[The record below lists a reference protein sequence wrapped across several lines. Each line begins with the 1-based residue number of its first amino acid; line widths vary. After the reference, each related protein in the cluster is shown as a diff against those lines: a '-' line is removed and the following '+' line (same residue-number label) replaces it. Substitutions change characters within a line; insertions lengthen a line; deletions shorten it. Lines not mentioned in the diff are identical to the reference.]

1 MSTTTFRMINQS
13 QNVIA
18 NKLNYETVPKL
29 QSYEAL
35 QVGDYKLSARSV
47 DYNGWLICN
56 GRMLNVEDYP
66 ELYEI
71 IGTNFGG
78 GEGEFRLPDFTS
90 RVIGMFGVSA
100 VVGSGL
106 TTRSRGDEVGN
117 ETINLTVPQLPAHNH
132 TGTTASDGSHVH
144 GVTDPG
150 HSHTYG
156 GVQSQ
161 GAASGLDNVAEN
173 SPRPTETTS
182 TSETGVSINTAG
194 AHTHTFTTNDTG
206 NGDDIDV
213 MQPTLFGVSVM
224 IFSKFVDRDDLEP
237 TPW

>member
-1 MSTTTFRMINQS
+1 MSTTTFKMINQS

-56 GRMLNVEDYP
+56 GRMLNIEEYP

-71 IGTNFGG
+71 IGMSFGG

-100 VVGSGL
+100 VSSGL
-106 TTRSRGDEVGN
+106 TTRSKGDEVGN
-117 ETINLTVPQLPAHNH
+117 ETINLTVGQLPAHHH

-150 HSHTYG
+150 HTHTYA

-182 TSETGVSINTAG
+182 TSTTGVSINTAG
-194 AHTHTFTTNDTG
+194 AHTHTFTSNDTG

-224 IFSKFVDRDDLEP
+224 IFSKFIDRDDLHP

>member
-1 MSTTTFRMINQS
+1 MINQS

-100 VVGSGL
+100 VAGSGL
-106 TTRSRGDEVGN
+106 TTRSQGDEVGN
-117 ETINLTVPQLPAHNH
+117 ETINLTVGQLAAHSH

-224 IFSKFVDRDDLEP
+224 IFSKFVDRDELEP